1 MPAPAIQPLHH
12 ASQLHIDAATPMG
25 ANVVEDDATFRAWAR
40 GAVDVYVITSDLP
53 LSRNSGW
60 TPRKRTGCF
69 AGMTERGRVSSQA
82 WWTARLIVFT
92 RGCRQFGIQK
102 GSFARE
108 LGTDPPFPDCDC
120 LVRASDTYPWHD
132 SAFRPAPFHELI
144 IYQLHVGA
152 FYGVDAQG
160 HDKRERVAKFL
171 DVILFNYGRC
181 LYRMERKGEARKQFD
196 QLIADFPES
205 PLAADAKKI
214 AEALSQKG
222 F

>member
-1 MPAPAIQPLHH
+1 MPPTNKTYATPCGVINSATHEGVPMPAPAIQPLHH

-92 RGCRQFGIQK
+92 RGC
-102 GSFARE
+102 
-108 LGTDPPFPDCDC
+108 
-120 LVRASDTYPWHD
+120 
-132 SAFRPAPFHELI
+132 
-144 IYQLHVGA
+144 
-152 FYGVDAQG
+152 
-160 HDKRERVAKFL
+160 
-171 DVILFNYGRC
+171 
-181 LYRMERKGEARKQFD
+181 
-196 QLIADFPES
+196 
-205 PLAADAKKI
+205 
-214 AEALSQKG
+214 
-222 F
+222 